1 MTVWFS
7 RAMSLP
13 HPWVALQVE
22 EGVTIN
28 PDGTGRT
35 PPGVMI
41 LPSERSSEPFL
52 AVQRRPLVTGEQLV
66 NAGQAFD
73 QNGQP
78 AVNFRFNTTG
88 ARAFAD
94 ATTQNRGRRFAIVL
108 DDTIISAPVIRN
120 PITGGSGI
128 IEGGFTMQ
136 SATDLAN
143 MLNAGAL
150 PARLTP
156 VEQRTVTA
164 SLGADS
170 VARGETAVL
179 IGFGL
184 VIVFMALAYG
194 FFGIVSTLALLANIL
209 LLSAISA
216 LVGAAAGA
224 VLAWLIVSAAST
236 STLRRAVLAL
246 CSVLAQFGG
255 VALAFAFLATVGLNG
270 VLTLWVQQ
278 LTGWNLA
285 GSGWLYSLG
294 GLTLVYTYF
303 QIPLMVIVF
312 MPALEGLRSQWRE
325 AAVSLGASTW
335 AYWRDVAVPL
345 LTPAFLGSVLLLF
358 ANAFA
363 AYATAAAL
371 VSQGSP
377 IVPLLIRTALT
388 SDVVLG
394 QAGFA
399 YALAL
404 EMIVVVAVVMAAYRL
419 VVRRSDRWLS

>member
-1 MTVWFS
+1 MVIS
-7 RAMSLP
+7 
-13 HPWVALQVE
+13 
-22 EGVTIN
+22 
-28 PDGTGRT
+28 
-35 PPGVMI
+35 
-41 LPSERSSEPFL
+41 
-52 AVQRRPLVTGEQLV
+52 
-66 NAGQAFD
+66 
-73 QNGQP
+73 
-78 AVNFRFNTTG
+78 
-88 ARAFAD
+88 
-94 ATTQNRGRRFAIVL
+94 GRRA
-108 DDTIISAPVIRN
+108 AR
-120 PITGGSGI
+120 
-128 IEGGFTMQ
+128 
-136 SATDLAN
+136 
-143 MLNAGAL
+143 MLREAL
-150 PARLTP
+150 PLLPFGIVVVVFLIIPTI
-156 VEQRTVTA
+156 T
-164 SLGADS
+164 
-170 VARGETAVL
+170 VL
-179 IGFGL
+179 IGAVYADL
-184 VIVFMALAYG
+184 VFTLDRIAAL
-194 FFGIVSTLALLANIL
+194 FTRTALSALTNSL

-224 VLAWLIVSAAST
+224 VLAWLIVSAAPD

-255 VALAFAFLATVGLNG
+255 VALAFAFLSTVGVNG

-294 GLTLVYTYF
+294 GLVLVYTYF

-312 MPALEGLRSQWRE
+312 TPALEGLRSQWRE

-345 LTPAFLGSVLLLF
+345 LRPAFLGSVLLLF

-371 VSQGSP
+371 VSQGSL

>member
-1 MTVWFS
+1 MVIS
-7 RAMSLP
+7 
-13 HPWVALQVE
+13 
-22 EGVTIN
+22 
-28 PDGTGRT
+28 
-35 PPGVMI
+35 
-41 LPSERSSEPFL
+41 
-52 AVQRRPLVTGEQLV
+52 
-66 NAGQAFD
+66 
-73 QNGQP
+73 
-78 AVNFRFNTTG
+78 
-88 ARAFAD
+88 
-94 ATTQNRGRRFAIVL
+94 GRRAARTL
-108 DDTIISAPVIRN
+108 R
-120 PITGGSGI
+120 
-128 IEGGFTMQ
+128 E
-136 SATDLAN
+136 
-143 MLNAGAL
+143 AL
-150 PARLTP
+150 PLLPFGVAVVVFLIIP
-156 VEQRTVTA
+156 TVT
-164 SLGADS
+164 
-170 VARGETAVL
+170 VL
-179 IGFGL
+179 IGAVYVDGAFTLDRIAALFTGTAL
-184 VIVFMALAYG
+184 SALAN
-194 FFGIVSTLALLANIL
+194 SL

-312 MPALEGLRSQWRE
+312 TPALEGLRSQWRE

-399 YALAL
+399 YALAV